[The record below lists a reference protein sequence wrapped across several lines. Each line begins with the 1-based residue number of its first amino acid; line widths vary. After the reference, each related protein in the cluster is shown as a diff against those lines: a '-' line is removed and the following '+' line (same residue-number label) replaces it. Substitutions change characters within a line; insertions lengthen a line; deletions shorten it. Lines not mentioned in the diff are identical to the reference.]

1 MKLGDSGLSEFV
13 IFYLYP
19 ISMCQIMDS
28 VYSMLFISMSY
39 IFATSILSLVEVVGK
54 LLTTF
59 CRPPYSWGL
68 EAMRIC
74 QSIQLLW
81 DLEGDYELKSQI
93 CCSFE
98 QLLLARKVT
107 EIGSCLN
114 SFFSPAHSP
123 VPRVSRSRNRSGAIL
138 TWTSN
143 LVITAAKIHSPGS
156 WMWRATGTSHLG
168 FFLPV

>member
-1 MKLGDSGLSEFV
+1 MKPGDSGLSEFV

-28 VYSMLFISMSY
+28 AYSMLFIFMSY
-39 IFATSILSLVEVVGK
+39 IFATSILSLVEEVGK

-68 EAMRIC
+68 EATRIC

-81 DLEGDYELKSQI
+81 DLEGEYELKSHI

-98 QLLLARKVT
+98 QLLLASKVT
-107 EIGSCLN
+107 EIGSRLN
-114 SFFSPAHSP
+114 SFFSPLPILQFPGFQEAETEV
-123 VPRVSRSRNRSGAIL
+123 VP
-138 TWTSN
+138 
-143 LVITAAKIHSPGS
+143 S
-156 WMWRATGTSHLG
+156 WLW
-168 FFLPV
+168 LPIW